1 MTLLLVFIG
10 IFLVLSA
17 LRVPVA
23 ISMAI
28 GAVVGFSI
36 GNLHMMGIPA
46 AFFSGLDSFPLLAI
60 PAFIFAGDIMGQG
73 GISKALVNMF
83 MALFGRLRGSLGTVM
98 IATAMFFGTITGSAV
113 ATVSAVGGIMVPE
126 MLKRNYERK
135 YVTALLAATSFAG
148 FLIPPSVPGIL
159 YSLGTGLRITD
170 VWISTLPGGLLLG
183 ALYMVLNF
191 VVYGR
196 HQPKITEPFV
206 LSDYTKGVITVMPK
220 ATVAIIMPVIIFG
233 GVYGGVFT
241 PTEAG
246 AVSVV
251 YGLVA
256 GWIVY
261 PILFRSR
268 PDANLYKMTMKSAIT
283 CATLA
288 LIIAAATLVGRMVAM
303 GGVVRATSDFLL
315 SVTDSQ
321 IIFLLLVN
329 LIFLFIGML
338 LDINVSVII
347 FAPIFAP
354 IALEFGVE
362 PIHFAAIMLTNLSI
376 GLITPGFAA
385 SIFVACRITN
395 LNYSDVIKPMLPFY
409 ICCLVVLAVV
419 TYVPQ
424 FSLFLVEVLR

>member
-1 MTLLLVFIG
+1 
-10 IFLVLSA
+10 
-17 LRVPVA
+17 
-23 ISMAI
+23 MAI
-28 GAVVGFSI
+28 GAVVAFSV
-36 GNLHMMGIPA
+36 GGLHMTGIPS

-83 MALFGRLRGSLGTVM
+83 QAFFGRLRGSLGTVM

-126 MLKRNYERK
+126 MLQRNYDKK

-183 ALYMVLNF
+183 ALYMILNF

-196 HQPKITEPFV
+196 HQPKVSEPFV
-206 LSDYTKGVITVMPK
+206 LAEFGKGVASVMPK
-220 ATVAIIMPVIIFG
+220 ATVAIIMPIIIFG

-251 YGLVA
+251 YGLAA
-256 GWIVY
+256 GWIAY
-261 PILFRSR
+261 PLLFKSR
-268 PDANLYKMTMKSAIT
+268 PDANLYKMTMKSALT

-303 GGVVRATSDFLL
+303 GGIVRATSDFLL
-315 SVTDSQ
+315 SVTDSPL
-321 IIFLLLVN
+321 IFLLLVN
-329 LIFLFIGML
+329 LIFLFVGML

-354 IALEFGVE
+354 IATEFGVD

-395 LNYSDVIKPMLPFY
+395 TNYNEVIRPMLPFY
-409 ICCLVVLAVV
+409 VCCLIVLGVV
-419 TYVPQ
+419 TYIPQ
-424 FSLFLVEVLR
+424 FSLFLVEALR

>member
-1 MTLLLVFIG
+1 MTILVIFIV
-10 IFLVLSA
+10 IFIVLSV

-28 GAVVGFSI
+28 GAVAGFAF
-36 GNLHMMGIPA
+36 GGLHMVGIPA
-46 AFFSGLDSFPLLAI
+46 MLMSGLDSFPILAI

-73 GISKALVNMF
+73 GISKSLVNMF
-83 MALFGRLRGSLGTVM
+83 MALFGRLRGSLGTVLV
-98 IATAMFFGTITGSAV
+98 AAAMFFGTITGSAV

-126 MLKRNYERK
+126 MVRRDYDKK
-135 YVTALLAATSFAG
+135 YVTALLAASSFAG

-159 YSLGTGLRITD
+159 YALGTMQRITD

-183 ALYMVLNF
+183 FLYMILNY

-196 HQPKITEPFV
+196 KQPKITEPFAISQYSRGI
-206 LSDYTKGVITVMPK
+206 LDALPR
-220 ATVAIIMPVIIFG
+220 ATVAFIMPFIIFG

-251 YGLVA
+251 YGLLA
-256 GWIVY
+256 GWVVY
-261 PILFRSR
+261 PLLFKSK
-268 PDANLYKMTMKSAIT
+268 PEANLYHMTSKSAIT

-288 LIIAAATLVGRMVAM
+288 LIIACATLVGRMVAL

-315 SVTDSQ
+315 SVTASP
-321 IIFLLLVN
+321 IVFLLIVN
-329 LIFLFIGML
+329 VILLIIGTL

-354 IALEFGVE
+354 IALEFGIDPV
-362 PIHFAAIMLTNLSI
+362 HFAAIMLTNLSI

-385 SIFVACRITN
+385 AVFVACRISGV
-395 LNYSDVIKPMLPFY
+395 NYGEVIRPMLPFY
-409 ICCLVVLAVV
+409 LCCLIVLMVV
-419 TYVPQ
+419 TYIPG
-424 FSLFLVEVLR
+424 FSLSLVTLLN